1 MPTSGISDTKSTA
14 TVTIRQAIAPED
26 EARAQVYALLARLY
40 AGAPDAALLAALA
53 NSPPWT
59 ADAANPLAAA
69 WNALI
74 LASSAMDADA
84 AEQEYTEVFVGVGRS
99 EVDLHASHWI
109 TEAASE
115 KPLVAV
121 RSDLARL
128 GLARLAGSTLY
139 EDHLSV
145 LCETMRMLVAG
156 DGERGPAPISAQRAF
171 FDRHIAPWVFDCC
184 DAIRN
189 CPLANYYLRV
199 GEFTS
204 LYMAV
209 ERDSLAI
216 E

>member
-1 MPTSGISDTKSTA
+1 
-14 TVTIRQAIAPED
+14 VTIRQAIAPED

-40 AGAPDAALLAALA
+40 AGGPDAALLAALA
-53 NSPPWT
+53 KSPPWT
-59 ADAANPLAAA
+59 TDGANPLAAA
-69 WNALI
+69 WNAL
-74 LASSAMDADA
+74 LQASSAMDVDA

-99 EVDLHASHWI
+99 VVDLHASHWV
-109 TEAASE
+109 TEAVSE

-128 GLARLAGSTLY
+128 GLTRLAGSTLY

-145 LCETMRMLVAG
+145 LCETMRMLIAG
-156 DGERGPAPISAQRAF
+156 DGERAPSDIAVQRAY
-171 FDRHIAPWVFDCC
+171 FDRHIAPWVAQCC
-184 DAIRN
+184 SAICQ

-199 GEFTS
+199 AKFTS

-216 E
+216 G

>member
-1 MPTSGISDTKSTA
+1 
-14 TVTIRQAIAPED
+14 
-26 EARAQVYALLARLY
+26 
-40 AGAPDAALLAALA
+40 
-53 NSPPWT
+53 
-59 ADAANPLAAA
+59 
-69 WNALI
+69 
-74 LASSAMDADA
+74 MDADA

-156 DGERGPAPISAQRAF
+156 DGVRGPSDVAVQRAY
-171 FDRHIAPWVFDCC
+171 FDRHIAPWVVKCC
-184 DAIRN
+184 NAICQ
-189 CPLANYYLRV
+189 CPLANYYLHV
-199 GEFTS
+199 AKLTS

-209 ERDSLAI
+209 ERDSLAMG
-216 E
+216 

>member
-1 MPTSGISDTKSTA
+1 M
-14 TVTIRQAIAPED
+14 RQAIDPED
-26 EARAQVYALLARLY
+26 DARARFYAVLSRLY
-40 AGAPDAALLAALA
+40 AAGPDAPLLAALG
-53 NSPPWT
+53 NSQPWPE
-59 ADAANPLAAA
+59 DGANPLAVA

-74 LASSAMDADA
+74 LASRAMDADA
-84 AEQEYTEVFVGVGRS
+84 AEQEYTEMFVGVGRS

-128 GLARLAGSTLY
+128 GLARREGVTLY

-145 LCETMRMLVAG
+145 LCETMRMLVVG
-156 DGERGPAPISAQRAF
+156 DAERGPSAIDVQRAY
-171 FDRHIAPWVFDCC
+171 FDRHIAPWIFVCC
-184 DAIRN
+184 DAICE
-189 CPLANYYLRV
+189 CPLANYYRRV
-199 GEFTS
+199 GQFTR

-216 E
+216 V

>member
-1 MPTSGISDTKSTA
+1 VPTSGISDAKPAA
-14 TVTIRQAIAPED
+14 TVTIRQALAPED

-40 AGAPDAALLAALA
+40 ATGPDAKLLSALA

-59 ADAANPLAAA
+59 ADGDNPLAAE
-69 WNALI
+69 WNAL
-74 LASSAMDADA
+74 LQASSAMDADA

-99 EVDLHASHWI
+99 AVDLHASHWI

-145 LCETMRMLVAG
+145 LCETMRMLIAG
-156 DGERGPAPISAQRAF
+156 DGERAPSDIVVQRAF
-171 FDRHIAPWVFDCC
+171 FDRHIAPWVVGCC
-184 DAIRN
+184 NAISE

-199 GEFTS
+199 ARFTS
-204 LYMAV
+204 LFMAV

-216 E
+216 G

>member
-1 MPTSGISDTKSTA
+1 M
-14 TVTIRQAIAPED
+14 RQAIAPED
-26 EARAQVYALLARLY
+26 EARARFYAVLSRLY
-40 AGAPDAALLAALA
+40 AAGPDAPFLAALG
-53 NSPPWT
+53 NSQSWP

-74 LASSAMDADA
+74 LASGAMDADA
-84 AEQEYTEVFVGVGRS
+84 AEQEYTEMFIGVGHS

-128 GLARLAGSTLY
+128 GLGRREGVTLY

-156 DGERGPAPISAQRAF
+156 DGERGPSSIDVQRAY
-171 FDRHIAPWVFDCC
+171 FDRHIAPWIFLCC
-184 DAIRN
+184 DAICN
-189 CPLANYYLRV
+189 CPLANYYRRV
-199 GEFTS
+199 GEFTR

-216 E
+216 G

>member
-1 MPTSGISDTKSTA
+1 
-14 TVTIRQAIAPED
+14 VTIRQAIAPED
-26 EARAQVYALLARLY
+26 EARAQVYALLAKLY
-40 AGAPDAALLAALA
+40 AGGPDAALLAALA

-59 ADAANPLAAA
+59 ADAANTLAAA
-69 WNALI
+69 WNTLL

-99 EVDLHASHWI
+99 AVDLHASHWI
-109 TEAASE
+109 TEAVSE

-145 LCETMRMLVAG
+145 LCETMRMLIAG
-156 DGERGPAPISAQRAF
+156 DGERMPSDIAVQRAYF
-171 FDRHIAPWVFDCC
+171 ERHLAPWVVQCC
-184 DAIRN
+184 SAISQ
-189 CPLANYYLRV
+189 CPLANYYLHV
-199 GEFTS
+199 AKFTS
-204 LYMAV
+204 FYMAV

-216 E
+216 G

>member
-1 MPTSGISDTKSTA
+1 MPTSGISDTPASA
-14 TVTIRQAIAPED
+14 AVTIRQGIAPED
-26 EARAQVYALLARLY
+26 EARAQIYALLARLY
-40 AGAPDAALLAALA
+40 AGGPDATLLAAIA
-53 NSPPWT
+53 KSPPWN
-59 ADAANPLAAA
+59 ADAASPLAAA
-69 WNALI
+69 WNALL
-74 LASSAMDADA
+74 LASVAMDADA
-84 AEQEYTEVFVGVGRS
+84 AEQEYTEIFVGVGRS

-139 EDHLSV
+139 EDHLAV
-145 LCETMRMLVAG
+145 LCETMRMLIAG
-156 DGERGPAPISAQRAF
+156 DGVRAPSGISMQRAF
-171 FDRHIAPWVFDCC
+171 FDRHIAPWVVKCC
-184 DAIRN
+184 DAIIQ

-199 GEFTS
+199 AKFTS

-216 E
+216 G